1 MLNTVQHPDLSTN
14 ERKIKTRNEQK
25 SVGLITTLDNHAEN
39 LDSSD
44 GDYHRLKMQRANKV
58 KPKSA
63 TA

>member
-44 GDYHRLKMQRANKV
+44 GDYHRLKM
-58 KPKSA
+58 
-63 TA
+63 